1 MSVIRTAISLQKGL
15 FEEMVEV
22 ATELS
27 LSRSKLMADALK
39 EYLERHKDQRLF
51 DQLNAAYE
59 DDEQE
64 EDLAISDVYLRSV
77 KTTE

>member
-64 EDLAISDVYLRSV
+64 EYLAISDVYLRSV